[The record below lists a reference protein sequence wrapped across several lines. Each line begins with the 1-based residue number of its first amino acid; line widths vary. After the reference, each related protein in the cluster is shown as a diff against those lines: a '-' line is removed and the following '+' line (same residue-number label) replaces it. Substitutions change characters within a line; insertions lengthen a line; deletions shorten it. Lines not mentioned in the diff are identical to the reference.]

1 MVSRDLQVGRFT
13 IKKLQPTK
21 VGSVICQRT
30 DYNRL
35 TSHTQQTLTQVTP
48 PSLEYISGTRYQS
61 LRDMG
66 NGVHFTGDVGT

>member
-35 TSHTQQTLTQVTP
+35 T
-48 PSLEYISGTRYQS
+48 
-61 LRDMG
+61 
-66 NGVHFTGDVGT
+66 